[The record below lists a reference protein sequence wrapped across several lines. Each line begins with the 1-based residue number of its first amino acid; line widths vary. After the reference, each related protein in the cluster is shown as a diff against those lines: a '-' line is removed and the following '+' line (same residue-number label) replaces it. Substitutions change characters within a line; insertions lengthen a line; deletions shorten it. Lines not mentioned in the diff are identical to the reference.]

1 LKWKHKDLLGLKD
14 LTAEEITFI
23 LDQAKSFKEVFKRPV
38 KQVPALRGKT
48 IVNLFYEPSTRTRTS
63 FDMAVKM
70 LGAGT
75 NNITVAASSVQ
86 KGETLIDTV
95 RNLEMTGIAGIII
108 RHSMSG
114 APHLVAHSV
123 NVPVINAGDGF
134 NEHPTQGLLDIFT
147 MREVKGDLNGK
158 NVVIVGDIMHS
169 RVARSNIWGLKKL
182 GANVTVV
189 SPPTLMPKD
198 VETMGVEVSY
208 DLDTALPKADFVNI
222 LRMQSERQQGDIF
235 IPSKREY
242 NRLFG
247 LSAERMKQAKK
258 GLVVLHPGPMNRGIE
273 IDTDVA
279 DGPNNV
285 ILEQVTNGVAVRM
298 AVIFLLLARGRNTA
312 EKRRA

>member
-1 LKWKHKDLLGLKD
+1 MKWKHKDLLGLKD

-23 LDQAKSFKEVFKRPV
+23 LDQARSFKEVFKRPI

-75 NNITVAASSVQ
+75 NNIAVAASSVQ

-108 RHSMSG
+108 RHNMSG
-114 APHLVAHSV
+114 APHLVAKSV
-123 NVPVINAGDGF
+123 QVPVINAGDGF

-147 MREVKGDLNGK
+147 MREAKGDLKGK
-158 NVVIVGDIMHS
+158 HVAIVGDIMHS

-182 GANVTVV
+182 GAEVTVV

-198 VETMGVEVSY
+198 VETMGVNLSY
-208 DLDTALPKADFVNI
+208 DLNKVMPTLDFINI
-222 LRMQSERQQGDIF
+222 LRMQSERQQGDVF
-235 IPSKREY
+235 IPSRREY

-247 LSAERMKQAKK
+247 LSAERMKLAKK
-258 GLVVLHPGPMNRGIE
+258 GLVVLHPGPMNRGTE
-273 IDTDVA
+273 IDTEVA

-298 AVIFLLLARGRNTA
+298 AVIFILLSRGRKTKN
-312 EKRRA
+312 EQ